1 MRFDTAIG
9 CQRSNQWRPYRCCA
23 AHGRALECEGHGL
36 HDRRNNDVSVGKVER
51 IGCMVLYHPKKHV
64 LRSSSLSTVRTAR
77 ELGRTKCGVIA
88 TAQNATVPWLGGSTS
103 SAPPAKGSSRDGLDG
118 DVQSVSEAEAVLRKP
133 AVNAVGLVA
142 TRTAQNVRG
151 SSRIPAGVRLP
162 G

>member
-64 LRSSSLSTVRTAR
+64 YDQVRFLLFGLQGNWGERSV
-77 ELGRTKCGVIA
+77 
-88 TAQNATVPWLGGSTS
+88 
-103 SAPPAKGSSRDGLDG
+103 
-118 DVQSVSEAEAVLRKP
+118 VLLQLPKM
-133 AVNAVGLVA
+133 L
-142 TRTAQNVRG
+142 QFRG
-151 SSRIPAGVRLP
+151 WAGVHRLP
-162 G
+162 RLQREVQGMVWMAMSKVSRKRRPCYANLQ